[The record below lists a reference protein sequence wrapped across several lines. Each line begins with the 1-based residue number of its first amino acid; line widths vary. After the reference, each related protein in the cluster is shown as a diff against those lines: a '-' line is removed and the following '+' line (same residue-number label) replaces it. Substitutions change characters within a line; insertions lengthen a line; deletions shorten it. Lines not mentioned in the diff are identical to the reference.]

1 MTRLTFFMGLC
12 LLAGCGDSTGATG
25 GAGGG
30 GVGGLGGTSGTGGA
44 GGIDLNVWPC
54 TEQGIRDAITIGGGP
69 HTFACDAPT
78 IVTTQATLDVDNNV
92 ILDGEGNLI
101 VDGGDDHTVFSLLRA
116 GRAVFRNMTIQ
127 RGYTEGA
134 GAGIRSFESDL
145 IVEGCTIVDNRS
157 LEQIGGG
164 IYSFDGVLEIVGSTI
179 SRNEAVIGGG
189 ITCGACD
196 LEVRQSFITD
206 NMGGG
211 IDNLGTTFV
220 LDTTITGNVSSF
232 GGGGI
237 ANSGELVLVDSV
249 ISANE
254 GARGGGVFNAGTMS
268 VFGTTIDG
276 NNAEEGGG
284 VYAFDASR
292 NGGDLWLSNLVLLEV
307 AGSTISN
314 NTAQRGAGIYS
325 IALRTSAWNSTF
337 SGNAASEEGGA
348 FYLGGTTLGASTIY
362 LTHNTV
368 ADNTAP
374 LGSAL
379 VASGETPTLRLAG
392 NVFSGECVAQGD
404 AVAFESRGYNVESPG
419 DSCGLTEL
427 SDEPNTTSEQLALGP
442 LHDNGGDTN
451 THLPGAESIAID
463 LIPLEERAN
472 VFPIEPALD
481 QRVVDRPQGAG
492 CDAGSVEVVPEP

>member
-1 MTRLTFFMGLC
+1 MRLAVFIGVC

-237 ANSGELVLVDSV
+237 ANLGELVLVDSV

-292 NGGDLWLSNLVLLEV
+292 NGGDL
-307 AGSTISN
+307 
-314 NTAQRGAGIYS
+314 
-325 IALRTSAWNSTF
+325 
-337 SGNAASEEGGA
+337 
-348 FYLGGTTLGASTIY
+348 
-362 LTHNTV
+362 
-368 ADNTAP
+368 
-374 LGSAL
+374 
-379 VASGETPTLRLAG
+379 
-392 NVFSGECVAQGD
+392 
-404 AVAFESRGYNVESPG
+404 
-419 DSCGLTEL
+419 
-427 SDEPNTTSEQLALGP
+427 LALESCSPRGGGQ
-442 LHDNGGDTN
+442 HDLQQHRPTRSG
-451 THLPGAESIAID
+451 HLQHRVEDFRLEQHFFGERRKRGRRGFLPRRHHARGVDD
-463 LIPLEERAN
+463 LPHPQHRCRQHRAS
-472 VFPIEPALD
+472 
-481 QRVVDRPQGAG
+481 R
-492 CDAGSVEVVPEP
+492 